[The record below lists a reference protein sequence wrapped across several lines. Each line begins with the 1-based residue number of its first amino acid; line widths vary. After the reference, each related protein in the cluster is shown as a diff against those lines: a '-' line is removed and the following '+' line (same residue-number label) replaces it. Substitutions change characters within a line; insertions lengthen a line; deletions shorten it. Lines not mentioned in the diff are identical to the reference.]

1 MRGLTCFPA
10 PRIPHTRGLDDV
22 MLIQS
27 TALRQKRA
35 ISNDEAIAES

>member
-1 MRGLTCFPA
+1 LRRVFRTPVLVA
-10 PRIPHTRGLDDV
+10 ARGLDDV

-35 ISNDEAIAES
+35 ISNDKAIAES